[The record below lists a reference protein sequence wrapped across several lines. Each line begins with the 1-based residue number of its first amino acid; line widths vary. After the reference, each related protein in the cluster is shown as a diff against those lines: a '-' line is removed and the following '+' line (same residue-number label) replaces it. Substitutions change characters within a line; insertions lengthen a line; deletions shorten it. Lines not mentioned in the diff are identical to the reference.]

1 MALFDN
7 LFGYRRVRRYD
18 SVKTRKDS
26 RLHTGYDYENLP
38 PSEFIGRALSGHIQ
52 RNEIIRYFLMFLD
65 DNLKTLLRSA
75 LIPNKISFS
84 SSPER
89 TNMRLSVNWAI
100 TAGIEGR
107 KALLIWISCITF
119 PSWANNTV
127 PFSVEALDPTND
139 ELARIINNLI
149 DEEILY
155 REALLLGLDQEDT
168 IIKRRLAQKIS
179 FLKEESIPKIPSV
192 NELKEYYENNKEKYF
207 IESSFTFTHY
217 YFSENNNSFDRSQQ
231 AIKALQEN
239 STVKSDPFYLGKAFA
254 NEPLRNIE
262 TNFGKAFSKE
272 LMEANLNQWTGPFE
286 STYGH
291 HIVHLNSTNPGY
303 IPEI

>member
-1 MALFDN
+1 LKYKVLIFFVIGICLYVVDTTMNAD
-7 LFGYRRVRRYD
+7 
-18 SVKTRKDS
+18 KDKS
-26 RLHTGYDYENLP
+26 I
-38 PSEFIGRALSGHIQ
+38 FISDQEILSLISAWKSQVGR
-52 RNEIIRYFLMFLD
+52 
-65 DNLKTLLRSA
+65 
-75 LIPNKISFS
+75 
-84 SSPER
+84 
-89 TNMRLSVNWAI
+89 
-100 TAGIEGR
+100 
-107 KALLIWISCITF
+107 
-119 PSWANNTV
+119 
-127 PFSVEALDPTND
+127 DPTDD
-139 ELARIINNLI
+139 ELARIVNNLI

-155 REALLLGLDQEDT
+155 REALFLGLDQEDT

-272 LMEANLNQWTGPFE
+272 LMEANPINGQA
-286 STYGH
+286 
-291 HIVHLNSTNPGY
+291 HLNLPTDTILS
-303 IPEI
+303 I

>member
-1 MALFDN
+1 MKYKVLIFFVIGICLYVVDTAMNAD
-7 LFGYRRVRRYD
+7 
-18 SVKTRKDS
+18 KDTS
-26 RLHTGYDYENLP
+26 I
-38 PSEFIGRALSGHIQ
+38 FISDQEILSLINAWKSQVGR
-52 RNEIIRYFLMFLD
+52 
-65 DNLKTLLRSA
+65 
-75 LIPNKISFS
+75 
-84 SSPER
+84 
-89 TNMRLSVNWAI
+89 
-100 TAGIEGR
+100 
-107 KALLIWISCITF
+107 
-119 PSWANNTV
+119 
-127 PFSVEALDPTND
+127 DPTDD
-139 ELARIINNLI
+139 ELARIVNNLI

-155 REALLLGLDQEDT
+155 REALFLGLDQEDT

-217 YFSENNNSFDRSQQ
+217 YFSENNNSLDRSQR

-291 HIVHLNSTNPGY
+291 HIVYLNSTNPGY
-303 IPEI
+303 IPVIEEVLRQVEVDFLQMKREDAVKGFLNNIRSEYTIFINPDLKF